1 VDRVVRIGLFALA
14 LVVLVLDANGGPGWL
29 ETSGHAVVA
38 ARGEHLAAAPLFD
51 LLSQVALLL
60 PAGEAGFRLGVLA
73 AVIGACTLAGV
84 VAAASALI
92 PKHPVA
98 SAAGVALLLITPAFR
113 EASAVPT
120 PSLLAACGAAWSLAY
135 ALKKDAVRAIAACVL
150 VVGSAPWLGAA
161 WTIAIAI
168 WLRRDKPVVPLGAL
182 GFAVIAWW
190 LTASGTLPGA
200 TGSLTA
206 MLDATGRGPAAI
218 IVGAGLLAV
227 GFGAATRLPNAA
239 LIGVFVLIAALHDI
253 VIGGSAPLLLVV
265 LAIAIA
271 IIPAAIARATGM
283 TRTNLVA
290 VGAAVP
296 LLAVAAA
303 TGAVIRVDKPGAAP
317 AQLAR
322 DLIRAMPPGPGVFVA
337 NRAPTWLAL
346 DYAQT
351 IAGERPDLSLVPPLP
366 ADQAD
371 AIVAQ
376 TLRGERIAASDS
388 AAFGRLDLER
398 AIPRGRGFQLVGDKP
413 ARPSPVLPP
422 AKYASTTGEQQAALL
437 AVERARLEAASGRL
451 DLAARAVGLAGTR
464 FNAADLAVL
473 AATTVVRERPA
484 LFGLLPLEAT
494 PPGPWL
500 YDLFGD
506 DLAWVAGL
514 PDAPLPAE
522 APMPRK
528 LHAKWRAILSGK
540 GTPDD
545 PDIAA
550 LGERAVT
557 ATRALFVAKPPPTPP
572 PQQPTP
578 APQQPTPAAQQ
589 PTPAPLLP
597 GNKSD

>member
-1 VDRVVRIGLFALA
+1 MDRVVRIGLFALA
-14 LVVLVLDANGGPGWL
+14 LVVLILDANGGPGWL

-38 ARGEHLAAAPLFD
+38 VRGQHLAAAPLFD

-60 PAGEAGFRLGVLA
+60 PAGEPGFRLGILA

-84 VAAASALI
+84 VAAATALI

-98 SAAGVALLLITPAFR
+98 SAAGVALLMITPAFR
-113 EASAVPT
+113 EAAAF
-120 PSLLAACGAAWSLAY
+120 PSPALLAACGAVWSLSF
-135 ALKKDAVRAIAACVL
+135 ALKKDATRAIAACVI

-161 WTIAIAI
+161 WTIAIAV
-168 WLRRDKPVVPLGAL
+168 WLRRDKPVLPLGAL
-182 GFAVIAWW
+182 GLAVIAWW
-190 LTASGTLPGA
+190 ITASGELPSA

-206 MLDATGRGPAAI
+206 MLATTGRGPAAI

-227 GFGAATRLPNAA
+227 GFGAATKLPNAA
-239 LIGVFVLIAALHDI
+239 MLGVFVAIAALHDI
-253 VIGGSAPLLLVV
+253 VFGGSAPALLGV
-265 LAIAIA
+265 LAVAIA
-271 IIPAAIARATGM
+271 IIPAAITRATGT

-290 VGAAVP
+290 LGAAVP
-296 LLAVAAA
+296 LVAVAAA
-303 TGAVIRVDKPGAAP
+303 TGAMIRVDDPGDAP

-322 DLIRAMPPGPGVFVA
+322 DLEGEMPPGPGVFVT
-337 NRAPTWLAL
+337 NRATTWLAL
-346 DYAQT
+346 DYEHS
-351 IAGERPDLSLVPPLP
+351 IAGARPDLSIVPPLP

-376 TLRGERIAASDS
+376 TLRGERIAASDA

-422 AKYASTTGEQQAALL
+422 AHYASGVGEEQAALL

-464 FNAADLAVL
+464 FKAADLAVL
-473 AATTVVRERPA
+473 AATTVVPERPA
-484 LFGLLPLEAT
+484 LFGLLPPEE
-494 PPGPWL
+494 PGPWM

-514 PDAPLPAE
+514 PDAPLPAD

-528 LHAKWRAILSGK
+528 LHAKWRAILTGK

-550 LGERAVT
+550 LGERAVI
-557 ATRALFVAKPPPTPP
+557 ATKALFVATPK
-572 PQQPTP
+572 PQQQP
-578 APQQPTPAAQQ
+578 QPTAPAA
-589 PTPAPLLP
+589 PPIDAAP
-597 GNKSD
+597 

>member
-1 VDRVVRIGLFALA
+1 LA
-14 LVVLVLDANGGPGWL
+14 LVVLLLAANGGPGWL

-60 PAGEAGFRLGVLA
+60 PVGEVGFRLGILA
-73 AVIGACTLAGV
+73 ALVGACTLAGV
-84 VAAASALI
+84 VAAAAAI
-92 PKHPVA
+92 VPKHPAAAV
-98 SAAGVALLLITPAFR
+98 AGVALLLITPAFR
-113 EASAVPT
+113 EAVAVPT
-120 PSLLAACGAAWSLAY
+120 PSLLAACGAAWSLAF
-135 ALKKDAVRAIAACVL
+135 ALKKDSVRAIAACIV

-161 WTIAIAI
+161 WTIAIAV
-168 WLRRDKPVVPLGAL
+168 WLRRDKPVLPLGAL
-182 GFAVIAWW
+182 GLAVIAWW
-190 LTASGTLPGA
+190 LSASGSLPSA

-206 MLDATGRGPAAI
+206 MLETTGRGPAAI
-218 IVGAGLLAV
+218 IVGAGLLAA
-227 GFGAATRLPNAA
+227 GFGAATKLPNAA
-239 LIGVFVLIAALHDI
+239 VIAVFVVIAALHDI
-253 VIGGSAPLLLVV
+253 VFGGSAPVVLVV

-271 IIPAAIARATGM
+271 IIPAAIARAAGT

-290 VGAAVP
+290 VGAAIP
-296 LLAVAAA
+296 LVAVAAA
-303 TGAVIRVDKPGAAP
+303 TGAMIRTDDPGAAP
-317 AQLAR
+317 AELAR
-322 DLIRAMPPGPGVFVA
+322 DLARTMPPGPGVFVA

-351 IAGERPDLSLVPPLP
+351 IAGERPDLSLVPPIP
-366 ADQAD
+366 SDQAD

-413 ARPSPVLPP
+413 TRPSPVLPP
-422 AKYASTTGEQQAALL
+422 ATYASAMGQEQAALL

-484 LFGLLPLEAT
+484 LFGLLPLADM

-514 PDAPLPAE
+514 PDAPLAQD

-550 LGERAVT
+550 LGDRAVK
-557 ATRALFVAKPPPTPP
+557 ATKALFVAKPQPESTPQP
-572 PQQPTP
+572 EAKPQPEQNP
-578 APQQPTPAAQQ
+578 APESTQPGAK
-589 PTPAPLLP
+589 PAP
-597 GNKSD
+597 

>member
-120 PSLLAACGAAWSLAY
+120 PSLLAACGAAWSLVF
-135 ALKKDAVRAIAACVL
+135 ALKKDAVRAIAACIV

-168 WLRRDKPVVPLGAL
+168 WLRRDKPVLPLGAL
-182 GFAVIAWW
+182 GLAVIAWW
-190 LTASGTLPGA
+190 LTASGSLPGA

-206 MLDATGRGPAAI
+206 MLETTGRGPAAI

-227 GFGAATRLPNAA
+227 GFGAATKLPNAPILA
-239 LIGVFVLIAALHDI
+239 VFVVIAALHDI
-253 VIGGSAPLLLVV
+253 VFGGSAPVLLVV

-271 IIPAAIARATGM
+271 IIPAAIARATGT

-290 VGAAVP
+290 IGAAVP
-296 LLAVAAA
+296 LVAVAAA
-303 TGAVIRVDKPGAAP
+303 TGAMIRTDAPGAAP
-317 AQLAR
+317 AELAR
-322 DLIRAMPPGPGVFVA
+322 DLVRTMPPGPGVFVTT
-337 NRAPTWLAL
+337 RAPTWLAL

-371 AIVAQ
+371 SIVAQ

-398 AIPRGRGFQLVGDKP
+398 AIPHGRGFQLVGEKP

-422 AKYASTTGEQQAALL
+422 ATYASTLGAEQAALL

-464 FNAADLAVL
+464 FKAADLAVL

-484 LFGLLPLEAT
+484 LFGLLPLEDTA
-494 PPGPWL
+494 PGPWL

-514 PDAPLPAE
+514 PDAPLAAD

-528 LHAKWRAILSGK
+528 LHAKWRAILTGH

-550 LGERAVT
+550 LGERAVA
-557 ATRALFVAKPPPTPP
+557 ATKALFVAKPEKSAEPASAPATGSASGPATGSPPGSAA
-572 PQQPTP
+572 
-578 APQQPTPAAQQ
+578 AP
-589 PTPAPLLP
+589 
-597 GNKSD
+597 